1 MFTVDLDKQEKD
13 IYQMEQN
20 DRNNLAEVIKCDIY
34 DEKTIRRIGELARD
48 YNDRRKK
55 EYLNKL
61 VGEVNKRMIQ
71 FQAEI
76 QNQLSLDHEDMSAAL
91 ECFKFI
97 LKYKES
103 ISVYLPESQN
113 IYDSVIKAI
122 NDAFIKYSQTIECIG
137 CLQENRSVETAVKNI
152 FSCYR
157 YENSQNILTKSSW
170 DHSRTSFE
178 IVKNYLLANSDACK
192 VAIDELNIPDLIKFL
207 SISQKCDNVLLYIT
221 NFSSRFN
228 FLINFANII
237 NYENMIEIL
246 RIKVA
251 EYAEEKKNIEVLIIS
266 ETERFNVEAK
276 ENLCKNINASINK
289 LKEISVKLRDFLASQ
304 INLED
309 LLSQVISAIESKI
322 NNIEERL
329 NEVASKKKPTQNE
342 YDTFRF
348 LYQDLEVLSKF
359 VVPGT
364 SRTEKILKKVET
376 ITIDKVE
383 EISKEIL
390 QSLNDPGIVAEKLND
405 IACISENLYMF
416 KNTISKEIDDIL
428 AKYKKI
434 NGPSGISNLS
444 MVLENLENVSSLIA
458 QHPLLV
464 GEQ

>member
-1 MFTVDLDKQEKD
+1 
-13 IYQMEQN
+13 
-20 DRNNLAEVIKCDIY
+20 
-34 DEKTIRRIGELARD
+34 
-48 YNDRRKK
+48 
-55 EYLNKL
+55 
-61 VGEVNKRMIQ
+61 MIQ

-91 ECFKFI
+91 EWFKFI

-103 ISVYLPESQN
+103 VSVYLPKFQN
-113 IYDSVIKAI
+113 IYDSVVDAI
-122 NDAFIKYSQTIECIG
+122 NGAFIKYSETIDCIG
-137 CLQENRSVETAVKNI
+137 CLQENRSVETAVKNL

-157 YENSQNILTKSSW
+157 YENSQEIFTRSSW
-170 DHSRTSFE
+170 DNSKESFE

-207 SISQKCDNVLLYIT
+207 SISQKCDNVLLDIKT
-221 NFSSRFN
+221 SSFN
-228 FLINFANII
+228 FLTDFQNIR
-237 NYENMIEIL
+237 NYENMINIL

-251 EYAEEKKNIEVLIIS
+251 EYAEEKKNMEVLIIS

-309 LLSQVISAIESKI
+309 LLSQVISAIQSKI
-322 NNIEERL
+322 NTIEKQL

-348 LYQDLEVLSKF
+348 LYQHLEVLSKF

-364 SRTEKILKKVET
+364 FRTENILKKVET

>member
-1 MFTVDLDKQEKD
+1 MFTDELDKQEKD
-13 IYQMEQN
+13 INQMEEN

-34 DEKTIRRIGELARD
+34 DEKTIRRIGELATD
-48 YNDRRKK
+48 YNDRIKQ

-61 VGEVNKRMIQ
+61 VGEVYKRMIQ

-76 QNQLSLDHEDMSAAL
+76 QNQLSLDNENMSAAL

-157 YENSQNILTKSSW
+157 YENSQNILTRRSW
-170 DHSRTSFE
+170 DHSKASFE
-178 IVKNYLLANSDACK
+178 IVKNYLSANSNACQ
-192 VAIDELNIPDLIKFL
+192 VAIDELNIPELIKFL
-207 SISQKCDNVLLYIT
+207 SISQICDNVLLDIKT
-221 NFSSRFN
+221 SSFN
-228 FLINFANII
+228 FLTDFQNIR
-237 NYENMIEIL
+237 NYENMINIL

-251 EYAEEKKNIEVLIIS
+251 EYAEEKKNMEVSLIS

-309 LLSQVISAIESKI
+309 LLSQVISAIQSKI
-322 NNIEERL
+322 NTIEKQL

-348 LYQDLEVLSKF
+348 LYQHLEVLSKF

-364 SRTEKILKKVET
+364 FRTENILKKVET

-383 EISKEIL
+383 EINKEIL